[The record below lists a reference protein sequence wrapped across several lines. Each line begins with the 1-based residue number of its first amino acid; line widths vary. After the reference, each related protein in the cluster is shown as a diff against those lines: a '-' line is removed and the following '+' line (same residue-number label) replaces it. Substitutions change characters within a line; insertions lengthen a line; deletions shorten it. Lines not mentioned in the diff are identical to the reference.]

1 MVFVHVGIIGSCMQK
16 NVELI
21 YFIFLSIIGGKNCHK
36 RLRVLKCIL
45 TIPNLFDIFIQFF
58 YKPLS

>member
-1 MVFVHVGIIGSCMQK
+1 MGFVHVGIIGSCIQ

-21 YFIFLSIIGGKNCHK
+21 YFIFLSIIGGENCHK